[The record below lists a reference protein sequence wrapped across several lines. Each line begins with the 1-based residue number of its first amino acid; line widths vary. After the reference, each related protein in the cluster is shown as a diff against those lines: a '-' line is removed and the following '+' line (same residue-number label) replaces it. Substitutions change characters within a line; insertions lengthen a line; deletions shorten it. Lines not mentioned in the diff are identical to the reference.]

1 MKYFFRQIQAVNM
14 YKHSHGLFKIYVRV
28 YGPFES
34 TYYLQMQT
42 VNYTPALFHFPTLSL
57 N

>member
-1 MKYFFRQIQAVNM
+1 MKYFFRQIQGVNM
-14 YKHSHGLFKIYVRV
+14 YKYGHGLFKIYVDGR
-28 YGPFES
+28 FES

-42 VNYTPALFHFPTLSL
+42 VNYTPTLFHFPTLSL